1 MLTGWF
7 RMLAYKGVPPTLAPL
22 HPIQIP
28 LHLLLLR
35 DFHRLPG
42 CVHIQAFTH
51 SAGKKIVCFF
61 EFLKVIRRKK
71 SHVILKIKYTKL
83 HL

>member
-22 HPIQIP
+22 PPIQIP

-51 SAGKKIVCFF
+51 SAGKKIVFF
-61 EFLKVIRRKK
+61 SNF
-71 SHVILKIKYTKL
+71 SKL
-83 HL
+83 SGERSLTLF